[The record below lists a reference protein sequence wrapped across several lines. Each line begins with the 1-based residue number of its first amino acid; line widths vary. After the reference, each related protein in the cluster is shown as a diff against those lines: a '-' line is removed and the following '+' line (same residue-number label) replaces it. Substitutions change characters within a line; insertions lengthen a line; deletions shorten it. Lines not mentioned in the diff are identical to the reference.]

1 MTDRPPRVLF
11 AASEVVG
18 FAKTGGLADVAG
30 SLPRALA
37 DRGHR
42 VAVVLPLY
50 NAVRASGHRI
60 TPTDATFSVPVGGR
74 TFAGRIC
81 RTTLPDSDVPVY
93 LVEQAELFERDDPH
107 QGRGLYQYSAPD
119 GRKHDY
125 ADNAD
130 RFIVFGRA
138 VLDALPHLDAQF
150 DILHC
155 NDWQTGLLPV
165 YLRELYGRQSH
176 THARTYAG
184 LHALMTIHNIAYQGQ
199 FPAAV
204 MGHTGL
210 HQRLFNHRQ
219 LEFYGQVN
227 FLKGGCVF
235 ADRISTV
242 SPRYAEEIQTMVFGC
257 GLEGV
262 LTERHVVLSGIVNGV
277 DYAVWDPTTDPHLA
291 ATFDADTV
299 FDRKPATKLALQAE
313 YGLPQRPDVPL
324 FGMVARL
331 VEQKGVSLVVQ
342 SAHELLS
349 HDIQIVM
356 LGEGDPGVHRQ
367 LTAIRERFPQKLGLR
382 IGFDE
387 GLAHRVEGGA
397 DAFLMPSQFEPSGLN
412 QLYSLRYGTVPVVR
426 AVGGLFD
433 TITDCTPETLAAG
446 TATGFRFGP
455 YTPPAFQQAVHRALA
470 CYRYQPE
477 VWRQVVRTGMRQDW
491 SWGRSAAEY
500 ERLYERMRGR

>member
-37 DRGHR
+37 KRGLE

-50 NAVRASGHRI
+50 HAVRTGPHKLS
-60 TPTDATFSVPVGGR
+60 PTDIRFSVPLGNRSV
-74 TFAGRIC
+74 AGRIW
-81 RTTLPDSDVPVY
+81 RTTLPDSDVPVF

-107 QGRGLYQYSAPD
+107 QGRGLYQFTGPD
-119 GRKHDY
+119 GRKQDY
-125 ADNAD
+125 PDNVD
-130 RFIVFGRA
+130 RFIFFSRA
-138 VLDALPHLDAQF
+138 IMDALPHLGVTYDV
-150 DILHC
+150 LHC
-155 NDWQTGLLPV
+155 NDWQTGLIPC

-176 THARTYAG
+176 LNARAYAG
-184 LHALMTIHNIAYQGQ
+184 LRSLLTIHNIAYQGQ
-199 FPAAV
+199 FPATA
-204 MGHTGL
+204 MAHTGL

-219 LEFYGQVN
+219 LEFYGQLD

-262 LTERHVVLSGIVNGV
+262 LTERRNVLSGIVNGV
-277 DYAVWDPTTDPHLA
+277 DYAVWDPATDEHLA
-291 ATFDADTV
+291 ATYDVDTV
-299 FDRKPATKLALQAE
+299 FDRKSANKLALQAE
-313 YGLPQRPDVPL
+313 YGLPQRSDVPL

-331 VEQKGVSLVVQ
+331 VEQKGVSLLVQ

-349 HDIQIVM
+349 HDVQIVI
-356 LGEGDPGVHRQ
+356 LGEGEPSVHKQ
-367 LTAIRERFPQKLGLR
+367 LNAVRDHYPQKLGLK

-412 QLYSLRYGTVPVVR
+412 QLYSLRYGTVPIVR
-426 AVGGLFD
+426 AVGGLYD
-433 TITDCTPETLAAG
+433 TITDCTAETLAAG
-446 TATGFRFGP
+446 TANGFRFGP
-455 YTPPAFQQAVHRALA
+455 YTPTAFQQTVHRALA
-470 CYRYQPE
+470 CYRHQPD
-477 VWRQVVRTGMRQDW
+477 VWRQLVRTAMRQDW
-491 SWGRSAAEY
+491 SWDRSAAEY
-500 ERLYERMRGR
+500 EQLYERMMGR